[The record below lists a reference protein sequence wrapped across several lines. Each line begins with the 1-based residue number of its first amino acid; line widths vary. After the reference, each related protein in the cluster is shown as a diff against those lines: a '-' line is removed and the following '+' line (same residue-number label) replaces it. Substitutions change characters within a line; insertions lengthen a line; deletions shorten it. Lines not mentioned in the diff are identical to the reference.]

1 MSLTPN
7 IQLFAN
13 NSDSSNEQNV
23 LIRCTEEVYKILRKS
38 NQVSDDCLY
47 FATYDKTPSSN
58 MFISDHLYMGK
69 KLIGNSGVIFIEAT
83 NGYATVNNIQ
93 VDLTTPTNLTSAI
106 TGVPGQVLFVVNHSI
121 DELNNKDQYNTF
133 VYLWKPIYDSKNE
146 SNTDSGEWI
155 NANINCTL
163 DGIDIDGLGVAKLNL
178 DNILPEEPKID
189 TLYVVSS
196 DSNKPINAINKSLYI
211 YDPDTQS
218 WVSLM
223 GGVGRDSV
231 DADCSHKFNDYDN
244 NYVSGNYSNSFN
256 ELNGVSGEASNG
268 MGYKTHTTES
278 AALTTGI
285 RNYNYSTAG
294 LVSGINNTVG
304 INYTY
309 VSHYYADDSTST
321 YYLYLN
327 NKYNNLSEI
336 NVINFKLNSPII
348 FTSDLDR
355 QDNILDLSDES
366 FNNLYVCR
374 ITDYHQNYNLLIVD
388 KIPDVLKNNFTEYVD
403 AEGNNTKNFYINEGC
418 ICKFFQPNNSAG
430 CSIPSSLNNLDSDDV
445 IHPGSANVVGGSNNV
460 VQATNTIV
468 VGKNLYASNNDAAYF
483 GKYNK
488 DEPNSAFLIGSGT
501 SSSDRSNSVV
511 VTKDGK
517 VKFNAADTNQVNGM
531 YSTAFGT
538 DVISDGFDSFIAG
551 NGNYRDITKYSY
563 TAIVKSIDIANKIIN
578 IEAPIG
584 LLIFSPGYIIKINNL
599 TFMVTDFSTKTKI
612 SGTNIDDS
620 IALFNVHV
628 DADVSSLNEN
638 DRVVGYYLGVAR
650 GSVSAVFGS
659 ENIAGE
665 GSLVSGIG
673 NSVPGSVNIVGGYSN
688 DVIGDYD
695 IVGGYGNVITNDR
708 CLAFGSANAAFSWAS
723 GVGGYDCST
732 GLLRTYSIKSID
744 ETNYKIKL
752 GTVTGLYV
760 NQMVQAQHHGASSYG
775 SQNVFSQLGKIIDI
789 DANTNTITLDGF
801 NYSTACSS
809 NAKLD
814 TTYVLY
820 TNYNYGASY
829 LYSSYGDSTE
839 QSRLQWA
846 SGLNS
851 NAPGGGAFTH
861 GYSNLSLGGQSV
873 TLGGYKNTVYAD
885 NSFIAGGEN
894 NNIYLYDSFIGAG
907 FNNLLKASNSA
918 IFGSHN
924 IVDNNVKH
932 VFELGEGLTTSTG
945 YMTLL
950 GSYNTSINNA
960 KFVIGNGLD
969 SDNRNNAFVVY
980 NDGSASIDK
989 QSTANNAIVRYDTLT
1004 SVSNNMNNKYDS
1016 LELRVAELEYNP
1028 IDIVTFKFNNNSSYT
1043 GEVGGTLSGG
1053 FNLNWS
1059 FNTTNYLNSLVLTSS
1074 KAILNGSSSVTLSL
1088 SNTDYSVSTDLNL
1101 GTTIG
1106 STSITLKAI
1115 DNRNATDSATVYIY
1129 CYNKIYWGASTIPN
1143 VYNSSFILGLSST
1156 LANSVAKTV
1165 NITTGNNQ
1173 YMYYCVPTRLGKC
1186 AFKVGGFDGGF
1197 EEPQTIS
1204 FTNTNGYTENYYIYR
1219 STNSNLGTQSVV
1231 VSKGA

>member
-7 IQLFAN
+7 IKLFAN
-13 NSDSSNEQNV
+13 DTNSSTEQNV

-38 NQVSDDCLY
+38 NQISDDSLY

-58 MFISDHLYMGK
+58 IFISDHLYMGK

-83 NGYATVNNIQ
+83 NGYAIINNIQ
-93 VDLTTPTNLTSAI
+93 VNLTTPTNLTSAI

-133 VYLWKPIYDSKNE
+133 VYLWKPIYSSKNE
-146 SNTDSGEWI
+146 SNTDDGEWI

-244 NYVSGNYSNSFN
+244 NYVNGNYSNSFN
-256 ELNGVSGEASNG
+256 ESNGVSGEASNG

-388 KIPDVLKNNFTEYVD
+388 KIPDILKNNFTEYVD

-488 DEPNSAFLIGSGT
+488 DEPNSILIIGNGQGEENRQNALTIYNNGLTRLNVYNPILDYITYTISNDSVIITGCDTSISGDYELPKFIDDYPVTLIGENAFKDCQNLNNLIIPDTVTSIGKSAFQNTYKLESFYMPDSVTSIGTHVFLDSGLKKLHLSDSLT
-501 SSSDRSNSVV
+501 SVPVSTCNYCRSLESFNIPKNATSISSNTFVYTVADCVV
-511 VTKDGK
+511 IPHKVVSIGSMSFWESSFTKIYIPK
-517 VKFNAADTNQVNGM
+517 
-531 YSTAFGT
+531 S
-538 DVISDGFDSFIAG
+538 
-551 NGNYRDITKYSY
+551 
-563 TAIVKSIDIANKIIN
+563 VKSVDNSAFMYCEDVTDIYYEGSESEFKSVFNCFLTETNTGIN
-578 IEAPIG
+578 I
-584 LLIFSPGYIIKINNL
+584 
-599 TFMVTDFSTKTKI
+599 
-612 SGTNIDDS
+612 
-620 IALFNVHV
+620 
-628 DADVSSLNEN
+628 
-638 DRVVGYYLGVAR
+638 
-650 GSVSAVFGS
+650 
-659 ENIAGE
+659 
-665 GSLVSGIG
+665 
-673 NSVPGSVNIVGGYSN
+673 
-688 DVIGDYD
+688 
-695 IVGGYGNVITNDR
+695 
-708 CLAFGSANAAFSWAS
+708 W
-723 GVGGYDCST
+723 
-732 GLLRTYSIKSID
+732 
-744 ETNYKIKL
+744 
-752 GTVTGLYV
+752 
-760 NQMVQAQHHGASSYG
+760 
-775 SQNVFSQLGKIIDI
+775 
-789 DANTNTITLDGF
+789 
-801 NYSTACSS
+801 S
-809 NAKLD
+809 NA
-814 TTYVLY
+814 
-820 TNYNYGASY
+820 
-829 LYSSYGDSTE
+829 
-839 QSRLQWA
+839 
-846 SGLNS
+846 
-851 NAPGGGAFTH
+851 
-861 GYSNLSLGGQSV
+861 NLHCNVS
-873 TLGGYKNTVYAD
+873 YAD
-885 NSFIAGGEN
+885 GEN
-894 NNIYLYDSFIGAG
+894 NINVKID
-907 FNNLLKASNSA
+907 NLSSSINSA
-918 IFGSHN
+918 
-924 IVDNNVKH
+924 
-932 VFELGEGLTTSTG
+932 
-945 YMTLL
+945 Y
-950 GSYNTSINNA
+950 
-960 KFVIGNGLD
+960 
-969 SDNRNNAFVVY
+969 SD
-980 NDGSASIDK
+980 
-989 QSTANNAIVRYDTLT
+989 
-1004 SVSNNMNNKYDS
+1004 

-1043 GEVGGTLSGG
+1043 GEVGGVLSGG

-1059 FNTTNYLNSLVLTSS
+1059 FNTTNYLTSLTLTSS

-1088 SNTDYSVSTDLNL
+1088 SNTNYSVSTDLSI

-1143 VYNSSFILGLSST
+1143 VYNSSFILGLSGT

-1165 NITTGNNQ
+1165 NITTGSNQ